1 MESQTVTPAAF
12 VDADSEVA
20 AERERC
26 MPRRTEEHVVS
37 AFDVVAGVALAM
49 VLILLLV
56 ILGVMRE
63 WSGPFLR
70 RGSAVTSS
78 RLS

>member
-63 WSGPFLR
+63 SGPFLR